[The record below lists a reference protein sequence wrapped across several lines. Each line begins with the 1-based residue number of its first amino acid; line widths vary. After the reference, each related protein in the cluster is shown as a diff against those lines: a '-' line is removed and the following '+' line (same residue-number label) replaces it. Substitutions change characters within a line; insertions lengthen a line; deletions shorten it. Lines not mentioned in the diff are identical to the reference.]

1 MDYRGHYGDNWGMD
15 NSPEKVMFG
24 VDISLLELFMLRV
37 SVKER
42 INSLEASKKKAPDI
56 SAQFDEMLSIY
67 NPLYQK
73 IDTEIEKRSVKR

>member
-1 MDYRGHYGDNWGMD
+1 MLREWRKEMNPNPG
-15 NSPEKVMFG
+15 VMFG
-24 VDISLLELFMLRV
+24 WDISLLELFMLRV

-42 INSLEASKKKAPDI
+42 ITSLEMSKRKAPDS

-67 NPLYQK
+67 NPLYLK